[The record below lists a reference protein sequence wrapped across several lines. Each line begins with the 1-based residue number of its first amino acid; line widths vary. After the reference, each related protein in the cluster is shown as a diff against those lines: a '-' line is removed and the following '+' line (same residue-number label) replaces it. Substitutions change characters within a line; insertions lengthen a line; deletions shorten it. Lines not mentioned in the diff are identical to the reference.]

1 MPRHVRLRELLIGVE
16 GLALLRHLYDGSDE
30 DAEKRVADVRRI
42 VEDEGF
48 AVGERIDEAEPRV
61 GYRVWSERYDEPGNP
76 IIAIE
81 EPVVRE
87 LIDAAPTG
95 RALDAGCGTG
105 RHSQYL
111 VERGHD
117 VLGIDLTPE
126 MLAYASANVPGA
138 VFREGDLCAIPS
150 PDASFDLVVSG
161 LAIAHVAD
169 LDTAVAEIARV
180 LRPSGRVI
188 LSMLHPF
195 QALLG
200 GHAPFE
206 DETGQRRF
214 VREHAH
220 THADYFRA
228 CRAAGLTV
236 VECVE
241 PTLGA
246 DEVRQKRR
254 AFRHV
259 PEATLAAYA
268 GLPGVLVLAAIKD

>member
-1 MPRHVRLRELLIGVE
+1 M
-16 GLALLRHLYDGSDE
+16 YDGTDE
-30 DAEKRVADVRRI
+30 DAEKRVVEVRRI
-42 VEDEGF
+42 VEDESF
-48 AVGERIDEAEPRV
+48 AAGERIDEAEPRL

-81 EPVVRE
+81 EPVVRS
-87 LIDAAPTG
+87 LIDATPPG

-105 RHSQYL
+105 RHSRYL
-111 VERGHD
+111 VDRGHD

-126 MLAYASANVPGA
+126 MLAYASANVRGA
-138 VFREGDLCAIPS
+138 IFREGDLCAIPS

-169 LDTAVAEIARV
+169 LDRAVAEMARV

-188 LSMLHPF
+188 LSVLHPF

-200 GHAPFE
+200 WHAPFE

-220 THADYFRA
+220 THADYLRA
-228 CRAAGLTV
+228 FRAAGLTV
-236 VECVE
+236 IDCVE
-241 PTLGA
+241 PKLGA

-259 PEATLAAYA
+259 AEATVAAYV
-268 GLPGVLVLAAIKD
+268 GLPGVLVLAAIKG